1 MAYKDFYHL
10 LLESFSQP
18 VELFTGSRN
27 VPFTLYA
34 EEQKLFVRNGKD
46 NTSRIDPKE
55 VAAFVERFEESES
68 LLAKDYQDVTFKASY
83 LLAAMKYI
91 TEQNASVVR
100 FHSEELYNSEAQY
113 KDWLNSNPEGYVLN
127 LLKRS
132 EVSHGLDPT
141 NSTCLH
147 SASCSSVNNERSYS
161 HSEPFTGND
170 YFKICS
176 VNLGELEQAAI
187 KITKLGIVKKH
198 SCLKD
203 KVR

>member
-27 VPFTLYA
+27 VPFALYA
-34 EEQKLFVRNGKD
+34 EEKKLFVRNGKD

-91 TEQNASVVR
+91 TEQHASVVR
-100 FHSEELYNSEAQY
+100 FHSEELHNSEAQY
-113 KDWLNSNPEGYVLN
+113 KDWLNANSEGYVLN

-132 EVSHGLDPT
+132 EISSDLDPT
-141 NSTCLH
+141 STTCLH
-147 SASCSSVNNERSYS
+147 SAGCTSVNNERSYS

-176 VNLGELEQAAI
+176 TNLYELEQEAI
-187 KITKLGIVKKH
+187 RITKLSIVKRH
-198 SCLKD
+198 SCLKS
-203 KVR
+203 KER

>member
-1 MAYKDFYHL
+1 MVYKDFYHL
-10 LLESFSQP
+10 MLESFAQP
-18 VELFTGSRN
+18 IELFTGSRN

-46 NTSRIDPKE
+46 NISRIDPNE
-55 VAAFVERFEESES
+55 VAAFVERFEENES

-91 TEQNASVVR
+91 TEQHASVVR
-100 FHSEELYNSEAQY
+100 FHSEELYNSELQY
-113 KDWLNSNPEGYVLN
+113 KDWLNANPEGYVLN

-132 EVSHGLDPT
+132 GISSELDPT
-141 NSTCLH
+141 SSTCLH
-147 SASCSSVNNERSYS
+147 SAGCPSGNNERSYS

-176 VNLGELEQAAI
+176 KNLYELEQEAM
-187 KITKLGIVKKH
+187 KLTKLGIEKKH
-198 SCLKD
+198 SCLRSKI
-203 KVR
+203 R

>member
-10 LLESFSQP
+10 MLEYFSQP

-27 VPFTLYA
+27 VPFTLYT

-91 TEQNASVVR
+91 TEQSASVLR
-100 FHSEELYNSEAQY
+100 FHSEELENSEVQY
-113 KDWLNSNPEGYVLN
+113 KNWLNANPEGYVLN

-132 EVSHGLDPT
+132 EVSDKLDPAS
-141 NSTCLH
+141 STCLH
-147 SASCSSVNNERSYS
+147 SVGCSSVNNERSYS

-170 YFKICS
+170 YFKVCS
-176 VNLGELEQAAI
+176 ASLYALEQEAI
-187 KITKLGIVKKH
+187 RITKLSSVRRH
-198 SCLKD
+198 SCLKSNMG
-203 KVR
+203 

>member
-10 LLESFSQP
+10 MLEYFSQP

-27 VPFTLYA
+27 VPFTLYT

-55 VAAFVERFEESES
+55 VAAFVERFEEAES

-91 TEQNASVVR
+91 TERNASVVR
-100 FHSEELYNSEAQY
+100 FHSDELFNSEVQY
-113 KDWLNSNPEGYVLN
+113 KNWLIANPEGYVLS

-132 EVSHGLDPT
+132 EISGKMDPT

-147 SASCSSVNNERSYS
+147 SSGCSSINNERSYA
-161 HSEPFTGND
+161 HPEPFTGND

-176 VNLGELEQAAI
+176 ANLDALEQEAI
-187 KITKLGIVKKH
+187 RITKLSIVKQH
-198 SCLKD
+198 SCIKSNM
-203 KVR
+203 R

>member
-1 MAYKDFYHL
+1 MVYKDFYHL
-10 LLESFSQP
+10 MLESFAQP
-18 VELFTGSRN
+18 IELFTGSRN

-46 NTSRIDPKE
+46 NISHIDPNE
-55 VAAFVERFEESES
+55 VAAFVERFEENES

-91 TEQNASVVR
+91 TEQHASVVR
-100 FHSEELYNSEAQY
+100 FHSEELYNSELQY
-113 KDWLNSNPEGYVLN
+113 KDWLNANPEGYVLN

-132 EVSHGLDPT
+132 GISSELDPT
-141 NSTCLH
+141 SSTCLH
-147 SASCSSVNNERSYS
+147 SAGCPSVNNERSYS

-176 VNLGELEQAAI
+176 KNLYELEQEAM
-187 KITKLGIVKKH
+187 KLTKLGIVKKH
-198 SCLKD
+198 SCLRSKI
-203 KVR
+203 R